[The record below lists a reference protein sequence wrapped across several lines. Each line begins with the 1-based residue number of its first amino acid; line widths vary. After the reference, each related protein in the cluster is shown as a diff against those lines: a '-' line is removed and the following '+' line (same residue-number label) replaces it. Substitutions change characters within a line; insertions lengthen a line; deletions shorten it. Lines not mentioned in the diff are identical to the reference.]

1 MQQEADQRT
10 ANAGWEIDHFELLK
24 KEQVNEAV
32 TLKLHHL
39 PSSLFRY
46 RSLLSDYDLENI
58 KNQQFYLA
66 HPDEMNDPYESA
78 FTWDYRKLSDDVLKD
93 GRIWEMGK
101 GFYGTL
107 SKAEIIRVRG
117 AKDSQREILKLVEE
131 KNPNSVGLALMDS
144 LLTQLAE
151 EQGKMMQQKLE
162 KQVKDGIKFCC
173 FSSRNDSILMW
184 SHYADQHKG
193 ICVEYNFDQYR
204 LKNSLYPVHYSD
216 QVTDIGKYLVRK
228 EPSMIVPV
236 LAVVQKALD
245 WHYEREWR
253 LAITH
258 GIMDQNFVYS
268 PRPIAIYLGTRIS
281 AENKGKV
288 VALCR
293 ALNIPAVQMSKDLK
307 AFRISSAL

>member
-1 MQQEADQRT
+1 MQPELNQQKVNTE
-10 ANAGWEIDHFELLK
+10 WESEHFDLLK
-24 KEQVNEAV
+24 KEQVNEAIA
-32 TLKLHHL
+32 LKLQRL
-39 PSSLFRY
+39 PKSLYRY
-46 RSLLSDYDLENI
+46 RSLLSGYDLENI

-93 GRIWEMGK
+93 DRIWEMK
-101 GFYGTL
+101 RGFYGTL
-107 SKAEIIRVRG
+107 SEAEISRIRG
-117 AKDSQREILKLVEE
+117 AKDSQQEILKIVEE
-131 KNPNSVGLALMDS
+131 KNPNSVGLTLMDS

-184 SHYADQHKG
+184 SHYANQHKG
-193 ICVEYNFDQYR
+193 ICVEYNFDQYH
-204 LKNSLYPVHYSD
+204 LKNSLYPVHYSE
-216 QVTDIGKYLVRK
+216 QVTDIGSYLVRK

-245 WHYEREWR
+245 WQYEKEWR

-258 GIMDQNFVYS
+258 GIMDKNFIYS
-268 PRPIAIYLGTRIS
+268 PRPVAIYMGARIA
-281 AENKGKV
+281 AEDREKV
-288 VALCR
+288 MALCSE
-293 ALNIPAVQMSKDLK
+293 LGIPTVQMTKDLQ
-307 AFRISSAL
+307 AFRISPA